1 MVTTAYRHIVD
12 VNGIPTIEGT
22 RYKVEDIAIWYQ
34 AYGWSP
40 DEIHVQH
47 RNLKKSQ
54 ICSALA
60 YYHDH
65 KDEMDK
71 KIKEDDAQIEELRKK
86 SKQITKEELL
96 QRLAKNG

>member
-1 MVTTAYRHIVD
+1 MISTEYRYIVD
-12 VNGIPTIEGT
+12 IDGVPTIEGT
-22 RYKVEDIAIWYQ
+22 RYKVEDIAMWYQ
-34 AYGWSP
+34 TYGWSP

-60 YYHDH
+60 YYYDH
-65 KDEMDK
+65 KDEIDN
-71 KIKEDDAQIEELRKK
+71 KIKDDDAKINELRQK

-96 QRLAKNG
+96 NRLKNNG